1 MRATRLVFVFLLS
14 SLLLA
19 PPVSSA
25 QGKGNGQGR
34 GGNERVERVEK
45 DRGGKKDRGH
55 RVERARDDDRRKG
68 KKSRAARVERR
79 DDRDDRDDRRHAR
92 GNDRRDRREL
102 RERAERA
109 QQARER
115 DRDRDRDRDRRLRD
129 RQRSELREQRQRA
142 EVRQRQ
148 AEIREQRQRAEIRQ
162 RQRQVELREQ
172 RRLAEIREQRRVE
185 QRLRER
191 ERSRLNRMVTS
202 VRDRRD
208 DDRRETRVRFRDR
221 DRFRAPAQ
229 MRFRGL
235 DRDGDGRIARHEWRG
250 NQVSFR
256 NHDWNRD
263 GILSGA
269 EVTPGARKPRRFDRF
284 DDRVRVVRR
293 EVRLDPIFTFRSDP
307 FGHRVVLP
315 PPRLVS
321 RVDQV
326 FLSPPSFQ
334 PLRPVRSVRRV
345 APIDDVMLIDLG
357 VNLDQPLGLLAL
369 PATLMLAD
377 ALVDDVDVVV
387 RSGRFAAYDS
397 DLDGYVTPVEWP
409 AGRRSFRSYDRDD
422 DLLLVRDELF
432 YDDDLVVVDRD
443 RFLLFHGLDR
453 DDDGLIEPWEWPG
466 DVESFFLRDFNGD
479 AVIGLDEFMGLVE
492 VDHGVRSYGYDAL
505 DFDRSGTI
513 AGVEWVGD
521 PVRFSRLDRNAN
533 GVVGRWEYG
542 VGWMLDV

>member
-1 MRATRLVFVFLLS
+1 
-14 SLLLA
+14 
-19 PPVSSA
+19 
-25 QGKGNGQGR
+25 
-34 GGNERVERVEK
+34 
-45 DRGGKKDRGH
+45 
-55 RVERARDDDRRKG
+55 VERAQ
-68 KKSRAARVERR
+68 E
-79 DDRDDRDDRRHAR
+79 
-92 GNDRRDRREL
+92 
-102 RERAERA
+102 
-109 QQARER
+109 ARE
-115 DRDRDRDRDRRLRD
+115 RDRDRDRDRRLRD
-129 RQRSELREQRQRA
+129 RQRSELREQR
-142 EVRQRQ
+142 RQ
-148 AEIREQRQRAEIRQ
+148 AHLREQRQ
-162 RQRQVELREQ
+162 
-172 RRLAEIREQRRVE
+172 VE

-191 ERSRLNRMVTS
+191 ERARLNRLVTS

-208 DDRRETRVRFRDR
+208 DDRRVERIRFRDR
-221 DRFRAPAQ
+221 DRFTAPAQ

-235 DRDGDGRIARHEWRG
+235 DRDGNGRIGRGEWRG

-256 NHDWNRD
+256 NHDWNGD

-345 APIDDVMLIDLG
+345 APVDDVMVIDLG
-357 VNLDQPLGLLAL
+357 VDLDQPLGLLAL

-422 DLLLVRDELF
+422 DLLLVRDELY

-443 RFLLFHGLDR
+443 RFVLFHGLDR
-453 DDDGLIEPWEWPG
+453 DDDGLIAPWEWPG

-479 AVIGLDEFMGLVE
+479 AVISLDEFMGLVE
-492 VDHGVRSYGYDAL
+492 VDYGVRGYGFDAL
-505 DFDRSGTI
+505 DFDRGGTI

-521 PVRFSRLDRNAN
+521 PVRFTRLDRNAN